1 MPQLRDNLKPG
12 ARIDCYRIVQSIG
25 KGGFSLVYVAEDEE
39 TGDEVVIKEFMP
51 KRLARRD
58 HSGRLTA
65 IDNSRRESLYR
76 SRRMFFQEAK
86 SMASLRHPHIV
97 AVLNFFLANN
107 TAYIVMQ
114 HERGRNL
121 AELIQQ
127 RGSLSMTLT
136 LRIFLPLLDALAL
149 MHSRAMLHL
158 DLKPGNIH
166 LRTGHDPLL
175 LDLGA
180 VHLTNND
187 STAGNQVV
195 TAGYS
200 PLEQYKRD
208 GNIGPWT
215 DVYAIGATLRC
226 CLEGKPPQPSPERA
240 VNDTQGSAVEAL
252 GGRYP
257 TWLLELIDRCMSLE
271 PERRPQDAGRVLGIL
286 QAHQAEAGFTRPGE
300 ASTGLVHE

>member
-1 MPQLRDNLKPG
+1 MPRLRDNLKPG

-25 KGGFSLVYVAEDEE
+25 KGGFSLVYLAEDED

-51 KRLARRD
+51 KHLARRD
-58 HSGRLTA
+58 QNGRLTA
-65 IDNSRRESLYR
+65 IDSGRRKSLYR

-97 AVLNFFLANN
+97 AVLNVFLANN

-121 AELIQQ
+121 AELIRQ

-180 VHLTNND
+180 VHLTDNN
-187 STAGNQVV
+187 SRVGSQVV

-200 PLEQYKRD
+200 PLEQYRRD

-215 DVYAIGATLRC
+215 DVYAIGASLRC

-240 VNDTQGSAVEAL
+240 SNDTQAPAIEAL
-252 GGRYP
+252 RGRYP
-257 TWLLELIDRCMSLE
+257 TWLLELIDSCMSME
-271 PERRPQDAGRVLGIL
+271 PRRRPQDAGRVLSIL
-286 QAHQAEAGFTRPGE
+286 QAHQAEAPFASPGE
-300 ASTGLVHE
+300 ASAE

>member
-1 MPQLRDNLKPG
+1 
-12 ARIDCYRIVQSIG
+12 
-25 KGGFSLVYVAEDEE
+25 
-39 TGDEVVIKEFMP
+39 
-51 KRLARRD
+51 
-58 HSGRLTA
+58 
-65 IDNSRRESLYR
+65 
-76 SRRMFFQEAK
+76 
-86 SMASLRHPHIV
+86 MASLRHPHIV
-97 AVLNFFLANN
+97 AVLNVFLANN

-180 VHLTNND
+180 VHLTDNN
-187 STAGNQVV
+187 SSAGSQVV

-200 PLEQYKRD
+200 PLEQYRRD
-208 GNIGPWT
+208 SNIGPWT

-226 CLEGKPPQPSPERA
+226 CLEGKPPLPSPERA
-240 VNDTQGSAVEAL
+240 GNDTQAPAIEAL
-252 GGRYP
+252 RGRYP
-257 TWLLELIDRCMSLE
+257 TWLLELIDSCMSME
-271 PERRPQDAGRVLGIL
+271 PRRRPQDAGRVLSIL
-286 QAHQAEAGFTRPGE
+286 QAHQAEAPFATPGGIRGIMRRSGNACRPRRLGRQVPTDLT
-300 ASTGLVHE
+300 ARPKPSNIADPDHEGDMMPTAHWTVRPTPPTPTPNNQIH

>member
-1 MPQLRDNLKPG
+1 MPRLRDNLKPG
-12 ARIDCYRIVQSIG
+12 ARIDCYRIVENIG
-25 KGGFSLVYVAEDEE
+25 QGGFSLVYLAEDDE

-51 KRLARRD
+51 KRLARRGD
-58 HSGRLTA
+58 YGRLA
-65 IDNSRRESLYR
+65 PIDGSRRESLYR
-76 SRRMFFQEAK
+76 SRQMFFQEAK
-86 SMASLRHPHIV
+86 AMASLRHPHIV

-121 AELIQQ
+121 AELIKQ

-136 LRIFLPLLDALAL
+136 VRIFLPLLDALAL
-149 MHSRAMLHL
+149 MHARSMLHL

-180 VHLTNND
+180 VHLTDNN
-187 STAGNQVV
+187 SKSGSQVI

-200 PLEQYKRD
+200 PPEQYRRD

-226 CLEGKPPQPSPERA
+226 CLEGTPPRASPERL
-240 VNDTQGSAVEAL
+240 VKDTLVPATDAL
-252 GGRYP
+252 RGRHP
-257 TWLLELIDRCMSLE
+257 MWLLELIDWCMCMQ
-271 PERRPQDAGRVLGIL
+271 PERRPRDAGQVLGVL
-286 QAHQAEAGFTRPGE
+286 QAHQDKPSPAIPRRATIG
-300 ASTGLVHE
+300 

>member
-1 MPQLRDNLKPG
+1 MPRLRDNLKPG

-25 KGGFSLVYVAEDEE
+25 KGGFSLVYLAEDED

-51 KRLARRD
+51 KHLARRAQN
-58 HSGRLTA
+58 GRLTVL
-65 IDNSRRESLYR
+65 DRSRRESLYR

-97 AVLNFFLANN
+97 AVLNVFLANN
-107 TAYIVMQ
+107 TAYIVME

-180 VHLTNND
+180 VHLTDNN
-187 STAGNQVV
+187 SSAGSQVV

-200 PLEQYKRD
+200 PLEQYRRD

-215 DVYAIGATLRC
+215 DVYAIGASLRC
-226 CLEGKPPQPSPERA
+226 CLEGKPPQPSPKRA
-240 VNDTQGSAVEAL
+240 GNDTQAPTIEAL
-252 GGRYP
+252 RGRYP
-257 TWLLELIDRCMSLE
+257 TWLLELIDSCMSMELG
-271 PERRPQDAGRVLGIL
+271 RRPQDAGRVLAIL
-286 QAHQAEAGFTRPGE
+286 QAHRAELQLTRTGE
-300 ASTGLVHE
+300 PSKE